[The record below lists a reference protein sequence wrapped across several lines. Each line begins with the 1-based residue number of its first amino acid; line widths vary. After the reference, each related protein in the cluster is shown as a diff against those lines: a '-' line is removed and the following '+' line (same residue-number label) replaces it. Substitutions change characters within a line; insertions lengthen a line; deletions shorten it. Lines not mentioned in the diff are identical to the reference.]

1 MNGELTEAEVDAAMH
16 THRLITYMVT
26 RIGVHPPIEYGQE
39 TTRDTAIGWL
49 CEKSLEFRDIMG
61 SEAVPGT
68 IVDSVLIL
76 NVLEI
81 TAQEAADFNAI
92 PTGVMT
98 PLDAKYDRGPRC

>member
-39 TTRDTAIGWL
+39 TTRDTVVGWL
-49 CEKSLEFRDIMG
+49 CEKNLEFMDAM
-61 SEAVPGT
+61 ATPPVPGT
-68 IVDSVLIL
+68 IVDTVLIL

-81 TAQEAADFNAI
+81 TAQEAADFNAMT
-92 PTGVMT
+92 TGVIV
-98 PLDAKYDRGPRC
+98 PLFAKYDHGPRC